1 MEEESIGV
9 KTRHASDFHIK
20 LFSTTTPEGSVKYSF
35 TLLNICHIHIWFPRV
50 T

>member
-1 MEEESIGV
+1 MEEERIGV
-9 KTRHASDFHIK
+9 KTRPTWDFHII

-35 TLLNICHIHIWFPRV
+35 TLLNICHIHIWFPRA